1 MHEIIRKTA
10 RFLDDFRKNRSSL
23 ICLNLLEEKLG
34 DDTLLIGDNEMKS
47 SVAAKFTD
55 QKMQLK
61 EEATQIEFKQSNR
74 VWAGCS
80 KCSENGVL
88 IQ

>member
-1 MHEIIRKTA
+1 MI
-10 RFLDDFRKNRSSL
+10 
-23 ICLNLLEEKLG
+23 LEEKLG

-61 EEATQIEFKQSNR
+61 EEATQIEFKQVKQSLSRLLKMFRKWSLDSVKLQNFADFFQTSLLFNNTC
-74 VWAGCS
+74 V
-80 KCSENGVL
+80 NNYF
-88 IQ
+88 